1 MSASDDYLR
10 GRRDAVDE
18 VLHLM
23 SDYAMAGL
31 GDRELR
37 RELRRM
43 RDEASHTLA
52 ARLKRTV
59 GTPLII
65 EQVLEE
71 EYWRSRDITD
81 AMEEQLAD
89 LSKEDPRDPAVEV
102 RRDRIERI
110 LGDQASTREIITRG
124 LGRTPSER

>member
-23 SDYAMAGL
+23 GDYAMAGI

-43 RDEASHTLA
+43 RDEASA
-52 ARLKRTV
+52 ANS
-59 GTPLII
+59 GG
-65 EQVLEE
+65 
-71 EYWRSRDITD
+71 
-81 AMEEQLAD
+81 
-89 LSKEDPRDPAVEV
+89 
-102 RRDRIERI
+102 RDRGHAE
-110 LGDQASTREIITRG
+110 
-124 LGRTPSER
+124 GRNRKPGAR

>member
-23 SDYAMAGL
+23 GDYAMAGI
-31 GDRELR
+31 GD

-52 ARLKRTV
+52 ARLERSGREPKCQGRSNAPARPSRT
-59 GTPLII
+59 
-65 EQVLEE
+65 
-71 EYWRSRDITD
+71 S
-81 AMEEQLAD
+81 
-89 LSKEDPRDPAVEV
+89 
-102 RRDRIERI
+102 
-110 LGDQASTREIITRG
+110 
-124 LGRTPSER
+124 